1 MSPLRL
7 GNEPRYYFRA
17 ARVSQGLNM
26 KDFLDDFRQTIDDS
40 AARLLS
46 LSSTESQTPPAL
58 GKWSPREVIGH
69 LIDSASNNHQ
79 RFVRAQFTDNLEFH
93 GYEQAEWVSVQ
104 GYQDENWEQLV
115 QLWKLYNLHLLHLVS
130 RIPDEQLKKQRHLH
144 NLQQLAWQSIAAE
157 QPATLE
163 YFIRDYLGHLK
174 HHLRQIPGV
183 VVA

>member
-1 MSPLRL
+1 
-7 GNEPRYYFRA
+7 
-17 ARVSQGLNM
+17 M
-26 KDFLDDFRQTIDDS
+26 KDFLDDFRQTVNDS
-40 AARLLS
+40 ATRLLA
-46 LSSTESQTPPAL
+46 LSSSASQTPPAA

-79 RFVRAQFTDNLEFH
+79 RFVRAQFTDDLKFE

-104 GYQDENWEQLV
+104 GYGDESWEELV

-130 RIPDEQLKKQRHLH
+130 RIPEEQLTKQRPQH
-144 NLQQLAWQSIAAE
+144 NLHQLAWQSIPVE

-174 HHLRQIPGV
+174 HHLRQISGIMVDEGTRTSGTSPSSSKT
-183 VVA
+183 

>member
-1 MSPLRL
+1 
-7 GNEPRYYFRA
+7 
-17 ARVSQGLNM
+17 M

-40 AARLLS
+40 AALLLS
-46 LSSTESQTPPAL
+46 MSASASQLQPSE

-79 RFVRAQFTDNLEFH
+79 RFVRAQLTDDLEFH

-104 GYQDENWEQLV
+104 GYREESWEQLV

-130 RIPDEQLKKQRHLH
+130 RIPVAQLTKPRRQH
-144 NLQQLAWQSIAAE
+144 NLHQLAWQSFPAD

-174 HHLRQIPGV
+174 HHLRQISGV
-183 VVA
+183 RVD